1 MLGGPLERSGF
12 PPPAGSFTPPRCGPF
27 LLRRSQVSTILDAD
41 QIIVLDGGVV
51 VGLGR
56 HEELLAGCATYLEI
70 VDSQLGAE
78 ERA

>member
-1 MLGGPLERSGF
+1 MLLQ
-12 PPPAGSFTPPRCGPF
+12 
-27 LLRRSQVSTILDAD
+27 LLRQALRPVTREAAVVVVAQRVSTILDAD